1 MNDTGLEI
9 AKGLLIILGVVGFFY
24 FVLPALI
31 RALYWVLFWALFFK
45 KK

>member
-1 MNDTGLEI
+1 MNDTGTEI
-9 AKGLLIILGVVGFFY
+9 AKGLLIILSVVGFFY

-31 RALYWVLFWALFFK
+31 RALYGVLFWVLFLK